1 MMLMRNQ
8 WHVDGMSGTVTRLAL
23 EALPAVLAGLGID
36 NSPELIWQIDA
47 VASAMRR
54 ELNSAARNK

>member
-36 NSPELIWQIDA
+36 NSPALIWQIDA
-47 VASAMRR
+47 VAAAMRR
-54 ELNSAARNK
+54 ELNRKQ

>member
-1 MMLMRNQ
+1 MLMRSQ

-36 NSPELIWQIDA
+36 NSPELIWQVDA
-47 VASAMRR
+47 VAAAMRR
-54 ELNSAARNK
+54 ELNRKK

>member
-23 EALPAVLAGLGID
+23 EALPAVLAGLRID
-36 NSPELIWQIDA
+36 NSPALMWQVDA
-47 VASAMRR
+47 VAAAMRR
-54 ELNSAARNK
+54 ELNRKK

>member
-1 MMLMRNQ
+1 MMLMRAQ

-23 EALPAVLAGLGID
+23 EALPAVLAGLGIN

-47 VASAMRR
+47 VAAAMRR
-54 ELNSAARNK
+54 ELNRKK